1 MYIYGNAPVVGVRS
15 AHTLADWW
23 VRVCARLWVMISA
36 RCTLAIL
43 LVTGGIGR
51 HMIIYNGTIFVESSN
66 IETTVFA
73 KLTSNDWVFPYD
85 SGIACTR

>member
-1 MYIYGNAPVVGVRS
+1 MRGLRIIYVYGNAPVVGVRS

-23 VRVCARLWVMISA
+23 VRVYG
-36 RCTLAIL
+36 TLAIL
-43 LVTGGIGR
+43 LVIGGIGR

-85 SGIACTR
+85 SRIAYTR